1 MKILSRSF
9 STIVGKDGAKI
20 LEKDKNRIV
29 GVSGG
34 LYTVETPSGH
44 VNARSRGVFRQKG
57 IKPVV
62 GDYVELRLGEN
73 SETVIYGIEDRKN
86 VIVRPPLANID
97 MVILVVSSVEP
108 APNAFV
114 LDKLT
119 AIFESKEIET
129 VFVFTKTDKAV
140 ADGFAEIYGSI
151 GYKTFMVDNTT
162 GRGADGVAEY
172 IKGKTAALIGNSGV
186 GKSSLMNYIVPA
198 EEHKTSDISMKLGRG
213 RHTTREVRLYKPD
226 DVTYVADTPGFSTV
240 EVSKYGAIPSE
251 SIAECFREFNGY
263 LGECRFKDCR
273 HIKEESC
280 KIREALSEGKIA
292 KSRYDSFCRIY
303 LEAVKGEY
311 R

>member
-1 MKILSRSF
+1 MNN
-9 STIVGKDGAKI
+9 
-20 LEKDKNRIV
+20 EKNRII

-34 LYTVETPSGH
+34 LYFVETSEGL

-73 SETVIYGIEDRKN
+73 SETVIFGIEERKN
-86 VIVRPPLANID
+86 VIVRPPLANVD
-97 MVILVVSSVEP
+97 MVILVVSSCEP

-119 AIFESKEIET
+119 AIFESKGIET
-129 VFVFTKTDKAV
+129 VFVFTKIDKAV

-151 GYKTFMVDNTT
+151 GYKNFMVDNTT
-162 GRGADGVAEY
+162 GRGVDGVSEY

-186 GKSSLMNYIVPA
+186 GKSSLMNYIAPA
-198 EEHKTSDISMKLGRG
+198 EEHKTSDISRKLGRG

-226 DVTYVADTPGFSTV
+226 DFTYVADTPGFSTV
-240 EVSKYGAIPSE
+240 EVSRYGAIPSE
-251 SIAECFREFNGY
+251 NVAGCFREFNDY
-263 LGECRFKDCR
+263 LGECKFKDCR
-273 HIKEESC
+273 HIKEDSC
-280 KIREALSEGKIA
+280 IIRKALREGKIA
-292 KSRYDSFCRIY
+292 ESRYESFCRIY
-303 LEAVKGEY
+303 SEAVKGEEY